1 MLDLLRFR
9 ISLPKI
15 NLWPED
21 NMIPQV
27 VVRNSSVFSY
37 DQLGETKAFSVGTV
51 IWMLQCVKTGKEAN
65 QTSFLGDLFLMNR
78 WSALLC
84 CEMEK

>member
-1 MLDLLRFR
+1 
-9 ISLPKI
+9 
-15 NLWPED
+15 
-21 NMIPQV
+21 MIPQV

-65 QTSFLGDLFLMNR
+65 QTSFLGDLFLMNG

-84 CEMEK
+84 YEMEKSLVKKKKSF